1 MSQKTK
7 IFRKVALERLSSPDQ
22 LDQLMRV
29 TDPRGWLAL
38 GALGVLLGTA
48 LIWSFLGSIPTEAE
62 GEGILI
68 RQGGVS
74 TVVTVGEGQ
83 VEEIL
88 VQVGD
93 RIVKGQQVA
102 SIRQDLLGRQIQD
115 TEARLAHRQREYEE
129 LQRYA
134 EEERR
139 LRQRNLQQQRANLD
153 RALATVERKRQ
164 ILEER
169 LGNEREL
176 LTDGLITKQEVLN
189 TEQELNAARD
199 EADSF
204 RLEIEQLELD
214 RLKAEQDLAQQLEG
228 RRAEI
233 RDQEFELREQK
244 AKLAE
249 NRQVLAT
256 ETGRVLELTVS
267 RGDVVHPGTPILS
280 LEVESEQL
288 MAIVFVPAA
297 AGKQVTPGMEARVSP
312 SNVQRE
318 EYGFIEGEVVWVSD
332 FPATSAG
339 MTRQLSNEALVN
351 RLMEEGPP
359 IQVNV
364 ALRRDPSTPS
374 GFAWS
379 SSTGP
384 DLQISSGTLAEASII
399 VREERPIHL
408 VIPKVRESLGV

>member
-1 MSQKTK
+1 MSKKSK

-29 TDPRGWLAL
+29 TDPRGWMAL
-38 GALGVLLGTA
+38 GALGVLLGAA
-48 LIWSFLGSIPTEAE
+48 LIWSFLGSIPTEAQ

-115 TEARLAHRQREYEE
+115 TEARLDHRRREYQE

-139 LRQRNLQQQRANLD
+139 LRQRNLEQQRANLE
-153 RALATVERKRQ
+153 RALATVERKVQ

-169 LGNEREL
+169 LRNERDL
-176 LTDGLITKQEVLN
+176 LTDGLITRQEELN

-199 EADSF
+199 EADGF

-214 RLKAEQDLAQQLEG
+214 RLQAEQELAQQLEG

-244 AKLAE
+244 AKLLE

-297 AGKQVTPGMEARVSP
+297 AGKQVAPGMAARVSP

-318 EYGFIEGEVVWVSD
+318 EYGFIEGEVVWVSE

-339 MTRQLSNEALVN
+339 MIRQLSNEALVN